1 MTKTR
6 NLMGVPN
13 NIERRVLP
21 GPSLRKMDK
30 DDKDSRKI
38 VGYAAVFASSSEA
51 LWGSFVEEVDARA
64 FDEADMSDVRAL
76 FNHDDNKILARTPDT
91 LTLTVD
97 ERGLRYEFE
106 MPSTTYGN
114 DLLESMRRGDITQ
127 SSFGFT
133 VEEDEWIDRSK
144 DELLPMRR
152 ILKIGRVFDVSPVTY
167 PAYPETTSEVRSLFE
182 SKTPSIPENLNNE
195 NRTHDLDKQLDA
207 YNAMLLTYKSLA
219 LEVKRGSFS

>member
-1 MTKTR
+1 
-6 NLMGVPN
+6 MGVPN

-91 LTLTVD
+91 LSLTID

-106 MPSTTYGN
+106 MPNTTYGN

-182 SKTPSIPENLNNE
+182 AKAPEIPENLNNE
-195 NRTHDLDKQLDA
+195 NRTDDILVYVNACAEILTEYKAYALDV
-207 YNAMLLTYKSLA
+207 
-219 LEVKRGSFS
+219 ERGNSFNLNK

>member
-1 MTKTR
+1 
-6 NLMGVPN
+6 MGVPN

-30 DDKDSRKI
+30 DDKDSRKV

-51 LWGSFVEEVDARA
+51 LWGSFIEEVDAHA
-64 FDEADMSDVRAL
+64 FDEADLSDVRAL

-91 LTLTVD
+91 LALTID

-106 MPSTTYGN
+106 MPNTTYGN

-182 SKTPSIPENLNNE
+182 VKAPEIPENLNNE
-195 NRTHDLDKQLDA
+195 NRTDDILVYVNACAEILTEYKAYALDV
-207 YNAMLLTYKSLA
+207 
-219 LEVKRGSFS
+219 ERGNYFNLNK